1 MSKDQRKFPREKA
14 DEPTDISAGE
24 KVYAGTIKDISEGG
38 AAVEFRFPSGEKR
51 ELFDIGSHVELNP
64 EKSDPKS
71 GRVVREY
78 VKGVGLEFDP
88 SQDKK

>member
-1 MSKDQRKFPREKA
+1 MSKDQRQFPRKKA
-14 DEPTDISAGE
+14 DEPTDITAGE

-38 AAVEFRFPSGEKR
+38 AAVEFRFPLGAESER
-51 ELFDIGSHVELNP
+51 FDIGSRVELSP

-78 VKGVGLEFDP
+78 VTGVGLKFDP
-88 SQDKK
+88 S

>member
-1 MSKDQRKFPREKA
+1 MSQDQRKFPRKKA

-38 AAVEFRFPSGEKR
+38 AAMEFRFPSGAER
-51 ELFDIGSHVELNP
+51 ERFDIGCRVELNP
-64 EKSDPKS
+64 EISDPKS

-78 VKGVGLEFDP
+78 VNGIGLEFDP
-88 SQDKK
+88 S